1 MITFDHVYNVFGP
14 SPSEALARLDRGE
27 SRDLILEQT
36 GNLIATVDA
45 SVQVLRGEILVLMG
59 LSGSG
64 KSTLLRC
71 ANALVRPVRGHVLY
85 QDERETLDLTV
96 VDEKTLRRIRMSRIS
111 MVFQRFA
118 LLPWRTLRQNVAFG
132 LEVRGLKRREVRR
145 IVDEKLELV
154 GLGQWKDKYTH
165 ELSGGMQQRVGL
177 ARALATDPDVLL
189 LDEPF
194 SALDPLIRLRMQ
206 TELLTLQRELK
217 KTMIFVSHD
226 LDEALRL
233 GSRVAI
239 MEAGHIVQVGTPEQ
253 IVMNP
258 GTDYVRQFVAHVNP
272 LNVLR
277 SSALMRPH
285 AELDRDRAD
294 PTVIRLEPT
303 GHHRCRVDAEGRP
316 VSVWA
321 GERPGRIVAYVDG
334 MRRDELVDGDLV
346 AGSADL
352 PMRAAIEVNHVTG
365 RPLLVVDSRGKLIGV
380 ISAWEILRG
389 LLERPTVGNDPGA

>member
-1 MITFDHVYNVFGP
+1 MITFDRVYNVFGP
-14 SPSEALARLDRGE
+14 SPKEALVRLERGE
-27 SRDLILEQT
+27 NRDVILEQT

-45 SVQVLRGEILVLMG
+45 SLEVQRGEILVLMG

-71 ANALVRPVRGHVLY
+71 ANALVRPVRGRVLY
-85 QDERETLDLTV
+85 QDEDKPVDLVTA
-96 VDEKTLRRIRMSRIS
+96 DEKTLRRIRMSRIS

-132 LEVRGLKRREVRR
+132 LEVKGLKRREVRR
-145 IVDEKLELV
+145 IVDEKLDLV

-194 SALDPLIRLRMQ
+194 SALDPLIRLKMQ

-239 MEAGHIVQVGTPEQ
+239 MEAGRIIQVGTPEQ

-277 SSALMRPH
+277 GSALMRSVT
-285 AELDRDRAD
+285 ELERDRAD
-294 PTVIRLEPT
+294 ASVIRLEPT
-303 GHHRCRVDAEGRP
+303 GHHRCQLDAEGKP
-316 VSVWA
+316 LTVWA
-321 GERPGRIVAYVDG
+321 GEREGRIVPYTDG
-334 MRRDELVDGDLV
+334 MRRESLSEGDLI
-346 AGSADL
+346 AGSVDL
-352 PMRAAIEVNHVTG
+352 PMRAAIEVNHVSG
-365 RPLLVVDSRGKLIGV
+365 RPLLVLDPRGRLIGV

-389 LLERPTVGNDPGA
+389 LLERSAAASVS

>member
-1 MITFDHVYNVFGP
+1 VIDFEGVYNVFGP
-14 SPSEALARLDRGE
+14 SPKDALARLDRGE

-45 SVQVLRGEILVLMG
+45 SLTVQRGEILVLMG

-71 ANALVRPVRGHVLY
+71 ANALVRPVRGRVLY
-85 QDERETLDLTV
+85 QDEGQAVDLATA
-96 VDEKTLRRIRMSRIS
+96 DEKTLRRIRMSRIS

-132 LEVRGLKRREVRR
+132 LEVKGLKRRDVRR

-194 SALDPLIRLRMQ
+194 SALDPLIRLKMQ

-239 MEAGHIVQVGTPEQ
+239 MEAGRIIQIGTPEQ

-277 SSALMRPH
+277 ASALMRPLS
-285 AELDRDRAD
+285 ELERDRQDAS
-294 PTVIRLEPT
+294 VIRLEPT
-303 GHHRCRVDAEGRP
+303 GHHRCRVDADGKLAT
-316 VSVWA
+316 VWA
-321 GERPGRIVAYVDG
+321 GERTGRVVPYADG
-334 MRRDELVDGDLV
+334 MRREELSEGDLV
-346 AGSADL
+346 TGSIDL
-352 PMRAAIEVNHVTG
+352 PMRAAIEVNHVSG
-365 RPLLVVDSRGKLIGV
+365 RPLLVLDAKGKLIGV

-389 LLERPTVGNDPGA
+389 LLERSSATAAN

>member
-1 MITFDHVYNVFGP
+1 MIDFEGVYNVFGP
-14 SPSEALARLDRGE
+14 SPKDALARLDRGE

-45 SVQVLRGEILVLMG
+45 SLTVQRGEILVLMG

-71 ANALVRPVRGHVLY
+71 ANALVRPVRGRVLY
-85 QDERETLDLTV
+85 QDEGQAVDLATA
-96 VDEKTLRRIRMSRIS
+96 DEKTLRRIRMSRIS

-132 LEVRGLKRREVRR
+132 LEVKGLKRRDVRR

-194 SALDPLIRLRMQ
+194 SALDPLIRLKMQ

-239 MEAGHIVQVGTPEQ
+239 MEAGRIIQIGTPEQ

-277 SSALMRPH
+277 ASALMRPLS
-285 AELDRDRAD
+285 ELERDRQDAS
-294 PTVIRLEPT
+294 VIRLEPT
-303 GHHRCRVDAEGRP
+303 GHHRCRVDADGKLAT
-316 VSVWA
+316 VWA
-321 GERPGRIVAYVDG
+321 GERTGRVVPYADG
-334 MRRDELVDGDLV
+334 MRREELSEGDLV
-346 AGSADL
+346 TGSIDL
-352 PMRAAIEVNHVTG
+352 PMRAAIEVNHVSG
-365 RPLLVVDSRGKLIGV
+365 RPLLVLDAKGKLIGV

-389 LLERPTVGNDPGA
+389 LLERSSATAAN

>member
-1 MITFDHVYNVFGP
+1 MISFDGVYNVFGP
-14 SPSEALARLDRGE
+14 NPKDALARLDRGE
-27 SRDLILEQT
+27 SRDSILERT
-36 GNLIATVDA
+36 GNLIANIDA
-45 SVQVLRGEILVLMG
+45 SLEVQRGEILVLMG

-64 KSTLLRC
+64 KSTLLRS
-71 ANALVRPVRGHVLY
+71 ANALVKPVRGRVMY
-85 QDERETLDLTV
+85 QDDAEKAVDLAIA
-96 VDEKTLRRIRMSRIS
+96 DEKTLRRIRMSRIS

-132 LEVRGLKRREVRR
+132 LEVKGVKRREVRR

-194 SALDPLIRLRMQ
+194 SALDPLIRLKMQ

-239 MEAGHIVQVGTPEQ
+239 MEAGRIIQVGTPEQ

-277 SSALMRPH
+277 SSALMRPLP
-285 AELDRDRAD
+285 ELERDRAD
-294 PTVIRLEPT
+294 ASVIRLEPT
-303 GHHRCRVDAEGRP
+303 GHHRCQVDAEGRP
-316 VSVWA
+316 TAVWV
-321 GERPGRIVAYVDG
+321 GERAGRVVPYADG
-334 MRRDELVDGDLV
+334 MRREEVAEGDLV
-346 AGSADL
+346 AGSVDL
-352 PMRAAIEVNHVTG
+352 PMRAAIEVNHLSG
-365 RPLLVVDSRGKLIGV
+365 RPLLVLDARGKLIGV

-389 LLERPTVGNDPGA
+389 LLERSAGTRPS